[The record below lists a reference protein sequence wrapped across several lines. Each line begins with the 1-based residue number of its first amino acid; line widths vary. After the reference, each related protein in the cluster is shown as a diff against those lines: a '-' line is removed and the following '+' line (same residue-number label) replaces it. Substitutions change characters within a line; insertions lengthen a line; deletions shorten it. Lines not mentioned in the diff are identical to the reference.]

1 MAMLFLKT
9 TSHNFMDN
17 NLTVSAYLIDKNT
30 IKETDFSNPIAV
42 RKEMVQNPE
51 ESLWIHGDEPE
62 DIFLL
67 QGVFGLHPLSVEAI
81 THQNQPSKIEEY
93 DEYLFTII
101 DGVRYE
107 EKEIEQLQTN
117 NKIEHDK
124 YDLNL
129 IEDDLYIFFEQRWII
144 TVNFHNQKFRENIR
158 KRIKNLLQQQ
168 IMRSSESKQ
177 QPPSDK
183 NKRKDQI
190 IHQMCEII
198 YRLAIEESIASYYP
212 VMDKT
217 NKQLEQI
224 EESILNITA
233 SKTQLSN
240 IISLRR
246 KISFLEGTLGMVSR
260 AFDEIINSGS
270 FEQTKLSRDSRRQI
284 RSLDDKV
291 TYLRRDTENMHQ
303 RVISLREA
311 YNSSLTAN
319 LNETIRTLTVIATIV
334 LPLTLVS
341 GIYGMNFDIMPELRS
356 PYGYYYA
363 LGLMAAVGGGMIG
376 YFKWKKWI

>member
-1 MAMLFLKT
+1 
-9 TSHNFMDN
+9 
-17 NLTVSAYLIDKNT
+17 
-30 IKETDFSNPIAV
+30 
-42 RKEMVQNPE
+42 
-51 ESLWIHGDEPE
+51 
-62 DIFLL
+62 
-67 QGVFGLHPLSVEAI
+67 
-81 THQNQPSKIEEY
+81 
-93 DEYLFTII
+93 
-101 DGVRYE
+101 
-107 EKEIEQLQTN
+107 
-117 NKIEHDK
+117 
-124 YDLNL
+124 
-129 IEDDLYIFFEQRWII
+129 
-144 TVNFHNQKFRENIR
+144 
-158 KRIKNLLQQQ
+158 
-168 IMRSSESKQ
+168 
-177 QPPSDK
+177 
-183 NKRKDQI
+183 
-190 IHQMCEII
+190 MCEII

-334 LPLTLVS
+334 LPLTLLS

>member
-1 MAMLFLKT
+1 MT
-9 TSHNFMDN
+9 I
-17 NLTVSAYLIDKNT
+17 SAYLIDKNVV
-30 IKETDFSNPIAV
+30 KQTDFSNPIAV

-62 DIFLL
+62 DIFPL
-67 QGVFGLHPLSVEAI
+67 QGIFGLHPLSVEAV

-101 DGVRYE
+101 DGVRYDE
-107 EKEIEQLQTN
+107 SEREQPQTN
-117 NKIEHDK
+117 NKVEHNK

-129 IEDDLYIFFEQRWII
+129 IEDDLYIFLEQRWIVTI
-144 TVNFHNQKFRENIR
+144 NFHNQKFQENIR
-158 KRIKNLLQQQ
+158 RRIKSLQQQ
-168 IMRSSESKQ
+168 IMKSLESKQ
-177 QPPSDK
+177 QPPSDASK
-183 NKRKDQI
+183 KKDQMI
-190 IHQMCEII
+190 YQMCEII

-212 VMDKT
+212 IVDKT

-224 EESILNITA
+224 EESILNISA

-260 AFDEIINSGS
+260 AFDDIINSGS

-291 TYLRRDTENMHQ
+291 TYLRRDVENMHQ
-303 RVISLREA
+303 RVIGLREA

-334 LPLTLVS
+334 LPLTLIS
-341 GIYGMNFDIMPELRS
+341 GIYGMNFEIMPELRS
-356 PYGYYYA
+356 QYGYYYA